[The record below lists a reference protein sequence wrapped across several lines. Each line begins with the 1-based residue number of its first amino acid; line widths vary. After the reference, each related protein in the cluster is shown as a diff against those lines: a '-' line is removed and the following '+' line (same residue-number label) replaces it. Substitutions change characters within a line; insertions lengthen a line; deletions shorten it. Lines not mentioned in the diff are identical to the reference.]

1 MKFSW
6 SVNPENERFNV
17 MWIIVPVYNKVEA
30 KYLNA
35 FIFLRK
41 NFAME
46 NAPIEV
52 CIKVGAETRPVSWVW
67 LILARW
73 EGKSVKKRRRL
84 SDEKMIDNE
93 KNYHLLLDLESV

>member
-1 MKFSW
+1 MPLRPNLLLT
-6 SVNPENERFNV
+6 VDRNTL
-17 MWIIVPVYNKVEA
+17 
-30 KYLNA
+30 YLNA

-52 CIKVGAETRPVSWVW
+52 CIKVDAETRPVSRVW

>member
-1 MKFSW
+1 
-6 SVNPENERFNV
+6 
-17 MWIIVPVYNKVEA
+17 
-30 KYLNA
+30 
-35 FIFLRK
+35 
-41 NFAME
+41 ME

-52 CIKVGAETRPVSWVW
+52 CIKVGAEARPVSRVW